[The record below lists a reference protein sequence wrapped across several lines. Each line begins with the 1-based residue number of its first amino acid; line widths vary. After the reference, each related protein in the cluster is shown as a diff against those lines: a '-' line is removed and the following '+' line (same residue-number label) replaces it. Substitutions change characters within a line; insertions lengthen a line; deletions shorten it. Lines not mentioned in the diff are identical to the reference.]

1 MQYNLSKLKRSY
13 KRLIFQQKKL
23 EENINAMGNEINKL
37 EKKMNSE
44 KANSIPARIPFDVNE
59 ELDRFLSNAKIQ
71 NDLENVKKAYLNQRL
86 KSYAPLG
93 MYLLVIFL
101 SGLIIYSTNW
111 LKNDKSFCS

>member
-59 ELDRFLSNAKIQ
+59 ELDRFLSKENLQDKIKC
-71 NDLENVKKAYLNQRL
+71 VKKAYKNKRFKDGKLFL
-86 KSYAPLG
+86 ICGSFSDKHD
-93 MYLLVIFL
+93 YL
-101 SGLIIYSTNW
+101 
-111 LKNDKSFCS
+111 

>member
-44 KANSIPARIPFDVNE
+44 KANSISARIPFDVNE

-71 NDLENVKKAYLNQRL
+71 NDLENVKKAYLNQRDR
-86 KSYAPLG
+86 KS
-93 MYLLVIFL
+93 VV
-101 SGLIIYSTNW
+101 
-111 LKNDKSFCS
+111 